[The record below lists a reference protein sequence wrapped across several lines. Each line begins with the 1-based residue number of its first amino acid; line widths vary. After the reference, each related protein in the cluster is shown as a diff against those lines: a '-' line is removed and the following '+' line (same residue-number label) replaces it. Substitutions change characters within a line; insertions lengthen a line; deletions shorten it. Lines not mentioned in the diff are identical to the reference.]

1 MNRAPHILKAAASL
15 LLLSAVLISPELG
28 AQQRR
33 RGEEHRYG
41 VQQEKK
47 VRELDSLE
55 IARRDSLHRVDSL
68 HKIDSVAL
76 LGKSSLEQP
85 AFSTARDS
93 IVEVFSDGHRL
104 IYYYGDVTVTYQD
117 MKLTAEL
124 MEFDMNTS
132 VVYAKGVYDTLSG
145 EWKGRPV
152 MQQGKKTYNM
162 QEVKY
167 NFNTRKSYI
176 TNLITNEDDG
186 ILHGSHVKM
195 MPDQSIN
202 MTKGKYTVCDADHP
216 HYWLELE
223 LAKVMTKPSQ
233 KTVFGP
239 AHLVVEDVHL
249 PFVGLPFGFIPKR
262 PDRATGMLMPTFG
275 EEQSR
280 GFYLKDAG
288 MYFVFGDYLDLS
300 VTGDIYSLG
309 SWALDV
315 NSRYKINYKCSG
327 GFTFNYSN
335 DQTGEKGTPEF
346 FQSSNFGVKWNHS
359 QDSKAHPGTSF
370 SASVNFS
377 SPSNSKY
384 NSHSVSEALQNQI
397 SSSVSWSHNW
407 NGKFNLSINGLHS
420 QNSRDSS
427 YTFTLPNISFSMS
440 TIYPFKRK
448 NRVGKER
455 AYEKISIGYNTSFQN
470 KISFK
475 ASEFDLSNPD
485 FLDKFSNGMA
495 HNFSIGLPNFQL
507 FKYISVNPSVSY
519 SQNWFFRAADYAYN
533 PDTGKVEQQKSS
545 AFNHFGITQNYS
557 GSLSASTRIYGT
569 FNFGSYH
576 KIQAI
581 RHVISP
587 SLSMSFSP
595 EKGTYANGYRTLY
608 YTDATGA
615 DKEYQYN
622 IYSGQMYSAPGKGRS
637 ATASLSIGNNIE
649 AKVRDYAD
657 TTGKGSKK
665 VKLIDQLSFNTSYN
679 FLADSMKMST
689 VSASMSTNLFNKI
702 NISAS
707 AGFDPYAINEK
718 GTRYNQF
725 AIMRGQGLARLTN
738 ASISASYSISGK
750 GAINGNDGT
759 GAASGD
765 SGGSSSP
772 SSRGSGTQGAASY
785 YQRIYYHPITG
796 EYIPGGWVY
805 YSNPN
810 VPWSL
815 SFSGQ
820 VSYNRSYRYDT
831 VNSELKRT
839 DRYTATLS
847 CNGNLKLTPK
857 MNITMSSG
865 YDFVAGEITTTQ
877 ISATY
882 DLHCFNI
889 SVSWVPT
896 GTWKSYSFRIAANA
910 SALADILRFK
920 KSDSYWDN

>member
-1 MNRAPHILKAAASL
+1 MLVSAFAPG
-15 LLLSAVLISPELG
+15 ELA

-33 RGEEHRYG
+33 RETHQYG
-41 VQQEKK
+41 VRPEKK

-55 IARRDSLHRVDSL
+55 IARRDSLHVADSL

-76 LGKSSLEQP
+76 LGKSSLEKP

-93 IVEVFSDGHRL
+93 IVEVFSNGHRL

-132 VVYAKGVYDTLSG
+132 TVYAKGILDTLTG

-152 MQQGKKTYNM
+152 MTQGNKTYDM

-176 TNLITNEDDG
+176 TNLITTEDDG
-186 ILHGSHVKM
+186 LLHGRNVKM

-275 EEQSR
+275 EEQTR

-288 MYFVFGDYLDLS
+288 MYFVFGDYFDLS
-300 VTGDIYSLG
+300 VTGDVYSLG

-315 NSRYKINYKCSG
+315 NSRYKVNYKFNG

-335 DQTGEKGTPEF
+335 DQAGEKGTPEF
-346 FQSSNFGVKWNHS
+346 FQTSNFGVKWNHT
-359 QDSKAHPGTSF
+359 QDSKAHPGTTF

-384 NSHSVSEALQNQI
+384 NSHSVNEALQNQI
-397 SSSVSWSHNW
+397 SSSISWGHNW

-427 YTFTLPNISFSMS
+427 YTFTLPNVTFSMS
-440 TIYPFKRK
+440 TIYPLKRK

-455 AYEKISIGYNTSFQN
+455 FYEKLSIGYNTSFQN
-470 KISFK
+470 KINFK
-475 ASEFDLSNPD
+475 ASEFDLSDPK
-485 FLDKFSNGMA
+485 FLNKFSNGMA

-519 SQNWFFRAADYAYN
+519 SQNWFFRASDYAYN
-533 PDTGKVEQQKSS
+533 PDTGKVEQQESK

-557 GSLSASTRIYGT
+557 GGVSASTRIYGT
-569 FNFGSYH
+569 FNFGKHH

-595 EKGTYANGYRTLY
+595 EKGTYANGYRTLN
-608 YTDATGA
+608 YTDPTGA
-615 DKEYQYN
+615 EKAYEYN
-622 IYSGQMYSAPGKGRS
+622 IYSGQMYSAPGKGQS
-637 ATASLSIGNNIE
+637 ATASLSIGNNLE
-649 AKVRDYAD
+649 AKVRDFAD
-657 TTGKGSKK
+657 TTGNGSKK
-665 VKLIDQLSFNTSYN
+665 VKLIDQLSFNTGYN
-679 FLADSMKMST
+679 FLADSLKMNT
-689 VSASMSTNLFNKI
+689 ISASMSTNLFNKI

-707 AGFDPYAINEK
+707 AGFDPYAIDSQGK
-718 GTRYNQF
+718 RYDKF

-738 ASISASYSISGK
+738 ASMSASYSISGK
-750 GAINGNDGT
+750 GHIEGNDGT
-759 GAASGD
+759 KTGE
-765 SGGSSSP
+765 GGSSSGG
-772 SSRGSGTQGAASY
+772 GSGAQGAANA

-805 YSNPN
+805 YANPD

-820 VSYNRSYRYDT
+820 VSYNRSYRYDS
-831 VNSELKRT
+831 VKALLEKKDN
-839 DRYTATLS
+839 YTATLS
-847 CNGNLKLTPK
+847 FNGNIKLTPK

-865 YDFVAGEITTTQ
+865 YDFVAKKITTSQ
-877 ISATY
+877 LSATY

-910 SALADILRFK
+910 AALADILRFK

>member
-1 MNRAPHILKAAASL
+1 MLVSAFAPG
-15 LLLSAVLISPELG
+15 ELA

-33 RGEEHRYG
+33 RETHQYG
-41 VQQEKK
+41 VRPEKK

-55 IARRDSLHRVDSL
+55 IARRDSLHVADSL

-76 LGKSSLEQP
+76 LGKSSLEKP

-93 IVEVFSDGHRL
+93 IVEVFSNGHRL

-132 VVYAKGVYDTLSG
+132 TVYAKGILDTLTG

-152 MQQGKKTYNM
+152 MTQGNKTYDM

-176 TNLITNEDDG
+176 TNLITTEDDG
-186 ILHGSHVKM
+186 LLHGRNVKM

-202 MTKGKYTVCDADHP
+202 MTKGKYTVCDAEHP

-275 EEQSR
+275 EEQTR

-288 MYFVFGDYLDLS
+288 MYFVFGDYFDLS
-300 VTGDIYSLG
+300 VTGDVYSLG

-315 NSRYKINYKCSG
+315 NSRYKVNYKFNG

-335 DQTGEKGTPEF
+335 DQAGEKGTPEF
-346 FQSSNFGVKWNHS
+346 FQTSNFGVKWNHT
-359 QDSKAHPGTSF
+359 QDSKAHPGTTF

-384 NSHSVSEALQNQI
+384 NSHSVNEALQNQI
-397 SSSVSWSHNW
+397 SSSISWGHNW

-427 YTFTLPNISFSMS
+427 YTFTLPNVTFSMS
-440 TIYPFKRK
+440 TIYPLKRK

-455 AYEKISIGYNTSFQN
+455 FYEKLSIGYNTSFQN
-470 KISFK
+470 KINFK
-475 ASEFDLSNPD
+475 ASEFDLSDPK
-485 FLDKFSNGMA
+485 FLNKFSNGMA

-519 SQNWFFRAADYAYN
+519 SQNWFFRASDYAYN
-533 PDTGKVEQQKSS
+533 PDTGKVEQQESK

-557 GSLSASTRIYGT
+557 GGVSASTRIYGT
-569 FNFGSYH
+569 FNFGKHH

-595 EKGTYANGYRTLY
+595 EKGTYANGYRTLN
-608 YTDATGA
+608 YTDPTGA
-615 DKEYQYN
+615 EKAYEYN
-622 IYSGQMYSAPGKGRS
+622 IYSGQMYSAPGKGQS
-637 ATASLSIGNNIE
+637 ATASLSIGNNLE
-649 AKVRDYAD
+649 AKVRDFAD
-657 TTGKGSKK
+657 TTGNGSKK
-665 VKLIDQLSFNTSYN
+665 VKLIDQLSFNTGYN
-679 FLADSMKMST
+679 FLADSLKMNT
-689 VSASMSTNLFNKI
+689 ISASMSTNLFNKI

-707 AGFDPYAINEK
+707 AGFDPYAIDSQGK
-718 GTRYNQF
+718 RYDKF

-738 ASISASYSISGK
+738 ASMSASYSISGK
-750 GAINGNDGT
+750 GHIEGNDGT
-759 GAASGD
+759 KTGE
-765 SGGSSSP
+765 GGSSSGG
-772 SSRGSGTQGAASY
+772 GSGAQGAANA

-805 YSNPN
+805 YANPD

-820 VSYNRSYRYDT
+820 VSYNRSYRYDS
-831 VNSELKRT
+831 VKALLEKKDN
-839 DRYTATLS
+839 YTATLS
-847 CNGNLKLTPK
+847 FNGNIKLTPK

-865 YDFVAGEITTTQ
+865 YDFVAKKITTSQ
-877 ISATY
+877 LSATY

-910 SALADILRFK
+910 AALADILRFK